1 MRRLAGIFLL
11 SSLVFAGQA
20 AAAPPVPD
28 VKALIDDAF
37 IAQTREWLAN
47 PIVPLSIKAQNELRG
62 NIDQATI
69 DALDAQW
76 IAERKSDDKPLISAT
91 LSAPLSNYLLRI
103 QAQTLGLYT
112 EIFVMD
118 ANGLNVGQ
126 SYVDVLGKGAPY
138 VTGTRYRITP
148 VVGLLPHDF
157 NPVPEV
163 GEVAAVFETPLDFL
177 MNPAN
182 HQTGNAFYRGQHRTY
197 YEMPHNG
204 FRIWGV
210 TAGIIRRLYQTL
222 YESD

>member
-126 SYVDVLGKGAPY
+126 SS
-138 VTGTRYRITP
+138 ITSDYWQGDEAKFQKTFP
-148 VVGLLPHDF
+148 FGVG
-157 NPVPEV
+157 
-163 GEVAAVFETPLDFL
+163 AVFIDEPEWDEDL
-177 MNPAN
+177 
-182 HQTGNAFYRGQHRTY
+182 
-197 YEMPHNG
+197 
-204 FRIWGV
+204 RIWHVQLNLTLSDETNATPIGAATV
-210 TAGIIRRLYQTL
+210 EVNLTELARRAAPA
-222 YESD
+222 S

>member
-1 MRRLAGIFLL
+1 MGWKNLDDFILRVQDKLDPPVGSGRLVEYGDMDFLTPEEVAIIRPAAVL
-11 SSLVFAGQA
+11 FGVLPRKEGPTALLTLRPDTMADHAGQVAFPGGKVDPIDLDEVA
-20 AAAPPVPD
+20 AALREAHEEVGIAPKD
-28 VKALIDDAF
+28 
-37 IAQTREWLAN
+37 
-47 PIVPLSIKAQNELRG
+47 
-62 NIDQATI
+62 
-69 DALDAQW
+69 
-76 IAERKSDDKPLISAT
+76 
-91 LSAPLSNYLLRI
+91 
-103 QAQTLGLYT
+103 
-112 EIFVMD
+112 
-118 ANGLNVGQ
+118 
-126 SYVDVLGKGAPY
+126 VDVLGKGAPY
-138 VTGTRYRITP
+138 VTDTRYRITP

>member
-1 MRRLAGIFLL
+1 MGWKNLDDFILRVQDKLDPPVGSGRLVEYGDMDFLTPEEVAIIRPAAVL
-11 SSLVFAGQA
+11 FGVLPRKEGPTALLTLRPDTMADHAGQVAFPGGKVDPIDLDEVA
-20 AAAPPVPD
+20 AALREAHEEVGIAPKD
-28 VKALIDDAF
+28 
-37 IAQTREWLAN
+37 
-47 PIVPLSIKAQNELRG
+47 
-62 NIDQATI
+62 
-69 DALDAQW
+69 
-76 IAERKSDDKPLISAT
+76 
-91 LSAPLSNYLLRI
+91 
-103 QAQTLGLYT
+103 
-112 EIFVMD
+112 
-118 ANGLNVGQ
+118 
-126 SYVDVLGKGAPY
+126 VDVLGKGAPY

-182 HQTGNAFYRGQHRTY
+182 HQTGNAIYRGQHRTY